1 MDQKTDILLVED
13 NMDDAGLTIK
23 AFQKNNIS
31 AKLVHLSNGEDA
43 LDYVFCGGIYHDRNI
58 NDVPRLI
65 LLDLKMP
72 KVDGVEVL
80 KKIKTDS
87 RTKNIPVV
95 MLTSSN
101 ENNDIKLCYQL
112 GANSYIVKPVE
123 YDGFVKTIA
132 SLGSYW
138 LLLNQHPQK

>member
-13 NMDDAGLTIK
+13 NTDDAGLTIK
-23 AFQKNNIS
+23 AFQKKNIFN
-31 AKLVHLSNGEDA
+31 KLVHVSNGEDA
-43 LDYVFCGGIYHDRNI
+43 LNYVFCEGDYNDRDS
-58 NDVPRLI
+58 NDIPRLI

-80 KKIKTDS
+80 KKIKSDQ

-95 MLTSSN
+95 MLTSSI
-101 ENNDIKLCYQL
+101 ENQDISLCYQL

-123 YDGFVKTIA
+123 YDGFVKAIA

>member
-1 MDQKTDILLVED
+1 LLVED
-13 NMDDAGLTIK
+13 NSDDAGLTIK

-31 AKLVHLSNGEDA
+31 NKLVYVSNGEEA
-43 LDYVFCGGIYHDRNI
+43 LNYVFCEGDYYERDI

-72 KVDGVEVL
+72 KVDGIEVL
-80 KKIKTDS
+80 KKIKSDQ

-95 MLTSSN
+95 MLTSSI
-101 ENNDIKLCYQL
+101 ENKDISLCYQL

-123 YDGFVKTIA
+123 YDGFVKAIA

>member
-13 NMDDAGLTIK
+13 NLDDAGLTIR
-23 AFQKNNIS
+23 AFHKNGIS
-31 AKLVHLSNGEDA
+31 AKLVHVSNGAHA
-43 LDYVFCGGIYHDRNI
+43 LDYVFCGGIYDDRDI

-72 KVDGVEVL
+72 KIDGLEVL
-80 KKIKTDS
+80 KKIKSDE
-87 RTKNIPVV
+87 RTKNVPVV

-123 YDGFVKTIA
+123 YDGFVKAIA
-132 SLGSYW
+132 SLGNYW
-138 LLLNQHPQK
+138 LELNQHPQK